1 MSLDYWFDGGVF
13 LILSS
18 ALAEPSEA
26 GPHPPPLPT
35 GRNPTAGR
43 TVGTEEMREHDLM
56 TSTIERPE
64 RAETTGASAS
74 TLGITPVPF
83 DSIGVE
89 PALVEVLAS
98 QGITTAFPIQ
108 AMTVA
113 DALAG
118 RDVCGKAKTGSGKT
132 LAFGVPLLQRT
143 MGNEATEP
151 GRPRGLVLVPT
162 RELAVQVHDVLE
174 PLAEAIG
181 LRLVAVYGG
190 ADIDRQVKKLRR
202 GVDVIIATPGRLI
215 DLGDRGE
222 LTVAD
227 IETLVLDEADRMAD
241 MGFMPQVEWV
251 LRRLERS
258 HQTLLFSAT
267 LDGAVDRL
275 VSRYLTDPVMHEVAS
290 PQTTVEEME
299 HRFLH
304 VHQMDRVKVAAAICR
319 NVSKSIVF
327 VRTKRGADRLVEQLR
342 KEGVD
347 AAAIHGDLRQ
357 ANRERTLKDFS
368 DGKLPALVAT
378 DVAARGL
385 DIDAVDVVI
394 HFDPPE
400 DHKAYL
406 HRSGRTAR
414 AGEAGVVVTLVQWN
428 QVLEVE
434 RIQTRIGLKMPI
446 VEIFSNDPRLAN
458 LAEWNPAEDAA

>member
-1 MSLDYWFDGGVF
+1 MTTTVDPSDRALESAERLSAAADELTGADGEQPSFDSLGVDPA
-13 LILSS
+13 LVK
-18 ALAEPSEA
+18 ALAE
-26 GPHPPPLPT
+26 
-35 GRNPTAGR
+35 
-43 TVGTEEMREHDLM
+43 
-56 TSTIERPE
+56 
-64 RAETTGASAS
+64 
-74 TLGITPVPF
+74 
-83 DSIGVE
+83 
-89 PALVEVLAS
+89 
-98 QGITTAFPIQ
+98 QGITTAFAIQ

-132 LAFGVPLLQRT
+132 LAFGIPLLQRT
-143 MGNEATEP
+143 MAARSTEP
-151 GRPRGLVLVPT
+151 GRPRALVLVPT
-162 RELAVQVHDVLE
+162 RELAVQVSEVLE
-174 PLAEAIG
+174 PLAKEAG
-181 LRLVAVYGG
+181 LRIVAVYGG
-190 ADIDRQVKKLRR
+190 ADIERQIKKLRR

-222 LTVAD
+222 LSVAD

-251 LRRLERS
+251 LRRLERE

-275 VSRYLTDPVMHEVAS
+275 VSRYLTDPVLHEVAS
-290 PQTTVEEME
+290 PHTTVEAME
-299 HRFLH
+299 HRFLE
-304 VHQMDRVKVAAAICR
+304 VHQMDRVKVCAAICR
-319 NVSKSIVF
+319 NVDKALVF
-327 VRTKRGADRLVEQLR
+327 VRTKHGADRLVEQLG
-342 KEGVD
+342 KEGVR
-347 AAAIHGDLRQ
+347 AGAIHGDLRQ
-357 ANRERTLKDFS
+357 ANRERTLKDFAE
-368 DGKLPALVAT
+368 GKLHVLVAT

-414 AGEAGVVVTLVQWN
+414 AGEAGMVVTLVQWN

-434 RIQTRIGLKMPI
+434 RIQTRIGLRMPI
-446 VEIFSNDPRLAN
+446 VEIFSNDPRLAD
-458 LAEWNPAEDAA
+458 LAEWQPTKA

>member
-1 MSLDYWFDGGVF
+1 
-13 LILSS
+13 
-18 ALAEPSEA
+18 
-26 GPHPPPLPT
+26 
-35 GRNPTAGR
+35 
-43 TVGTEEMREHDLM
+43 M
-56 TSTIERPE
+56 TSTIERPD
-64 RAETTGASAS
+64 RAETTGLSS
-74 TLGITPVPF
+74 TMLTNPVPF
-83 DSIGVE
+83 DSLGVE

-174 PLAEAIG
+174 PLAEAVG

-251 LRRLERS
+251 LRRLERD

-368 DGKLPALVAT
+368 EGKLPALVAT

-458 LAEWNPAEDAA
+458 LAEWDPSEDAA

>member
-1 MSLDYWFDGGVF
+1 MTTTVDPSDRALESADRLSAAADELTGADGEQPSFDSLGVDPA
-13 LILSS
+13 LVK
-18 ALAEPSEA
+18 ALAE
-26 GPHPPPLPT
+26 
-35 GRNPTAGR
+35 
-43 TVGTEEMREHDLM
+43 
-56 TSTIERPE
+56 
-64 RAETTGASAS
+64 
-74 TLGITPVPF
+74 
-83 DSIGVE
+83 
-89 PALVEVLAS
+89 
-98 QGITTAFPIQ
+98 QGITTAFAIQ

-132 LAFGVPLLQRT
+132 LAFGIPLLQRT
-143 MGNEATEP
+143 MAARSTEP
-151 GRPRGLVLVPT
+151 GRPRALVLVPT
-162 RELAVQVHDVLE
+162 RELAVQVSEVLE
-174 PLAEAIG
+174 PLAKEAG
-181 LRLVAVYGG
+181 LRIVAVYGG
-190 ADIDRQVKKLRR
+190 ADIERQIKKLRR

-222 LTVAD
+222 LSVAD

-251 LRRLERS
+251 LRRLERE

-275 VSRYLTDPVMHEVAS
+275 VSRYLTDPVRHEVAS
-290 PQTTVEEME
+290 PHTTVEAME
-299 HRFLH
+299 HRFLE
-304 VHQMDRVKVAAAICR
+304 VHQMDRVKVCAAICR
-319 NVSKSIVF
+319 NVDKALVF
-327 VRTKRGADRLVEQLR
+327 VRTKHGADRLVEQLG
-342 KEGVD
+342 KEGVR
-347 AAAIHGDLRQ
+347 AGAIHGDLRQ
-357 ANRERTLKDFS
+357 ANRERTLKDFAE
-368 DGKLPALVAT
+368 GKLHVLVAT

-414 AGEAGVVVTLVQWN
+414 AGEAGMVVTLVQWN

-434 RIQTRIGLKMPI
+434 RIQTRIGLRMPI
-446 VEIFSNDPRLAN
+446 VEIFSNDPRLAD
-458 LAEWNPAEDAA
+458 LAEWQPTKV

>member
-1 MSLDYWFDGGVF
+1 MTTTVDPSDRALESAERLSAAADELTGADGEQPSFDSLGVDPA
-13 LILSS
+13 LVK
-18 ALAEPSEA
+18 ALAE
-26 GPHPPPLPT
+26 
-35 GRNPTAGR
+35 
-43 TVGTEEMREHDLM
+43 
-56 TSTIERPE
+56 
-64 RAETTGASAS
+64 
-74 TLGITPVPF
+74 
-83 DSIGVE
+83 
-89 PALVEVLAS
+89 
-98 QGITTAFPIQ
+98 QGITTAFAIQ

-132 LAFGVPLLQRT
+132 LAFGIPLLQRT
-143 MGNEATEP
+143 MAARSTEP
-151 GRPRGLVLVPT
+151 GRPRALVLVPT
-162 RELAVQVHDVLE
+162 RELAVQVSEVLE
-174 PLAEAIG
+174 PLAKEAG
-181 LRLVAVYGG
+181 LRIVAVYGG
-190 ADIDRQVKKLRR
+190 ADIERQIKKLRR

-222 LTVAD
+222 LSVAD

-251 LRRLERS
+251 LRRLERE

-275 VSRYLTDPVMHEVAS
+275 VSRYLTDPVLHEVAS
-290 PQTTVEEME
+290 PHTTVDAME
-299 HRFLH
+299 HRFLE
-304 VHQMDRVKVAAAICR
+304 VHQMDRVKVCAAICR
-319 NVSKSIVF
+319 NVDKALVF
-327 VRTKRGADRLVEQLR
+327 VRTKHGADRLVEQLG
-342 KEGVD
+342 KEGVR
-347 AAAIHGDLRQ
+347 AGAIHGDLRQ
-357 ANRERTLKDFS
+357 ANRERTLKDFAE
-368 DGKLPALVAT
+368 GKLHVLVAT

-414 AGEAGVVVTLVQWN
+414 AGEAGMVVTLVQWN

-434 RIQTRIGLKMPI
+434 RIQTRIGLRMPI
-446 VEIFSNDPRLAN
+446 VEIFSNDPRLAD
-458 LAEWNPAEDAA
+458 LAEWQPTKV